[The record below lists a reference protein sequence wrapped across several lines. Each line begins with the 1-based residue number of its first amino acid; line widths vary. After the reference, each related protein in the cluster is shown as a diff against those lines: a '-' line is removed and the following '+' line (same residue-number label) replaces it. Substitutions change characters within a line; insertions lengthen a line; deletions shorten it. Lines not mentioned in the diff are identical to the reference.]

1 MDLWIPLS
9 FHALACLIAVT
20 IVDSEATTDL
30 QSEVPKNFSL
40 NYEEKVAQI
49 YLFWE
54 ESLVI
59 TQMAIYELTYTIG
72 GNSGSYEIQNAP
84 LEFVLDKPPCT
95 IIGLNL
101 RVRNTTNY
109 SDEFAMVAFET
120 QPETPSEPTMPTVV
134 NDPSLSGQ
142 QLTWLPPVNY
152 SQSCSLQYEV
162 IFRTENDTW
171 ESAVVEDTQYQAKLL
186 NWDTKYFYRVR
197 ALAGKQKIAG
207 QFSEEVSLSTEEIP
221 STNALSLTLEAT
233 TNSILAKWSLPPNQT
248 FSIAYR
254 LSYLINE
261 TEVAA
266 KITDLQTWYLIE
278 PLKSCT
284 VYTVSL
290 SAYNVATVSLPI
302 TKTIQTEP
310 LARPQAPQIIH
321 HDTSCGT
328 IFIRWIQ
335 AEPEAAVI
343 VFRIKVI
350 SLDGTEENSHIT
362 GENELLIRNLVCD
375 QSYHVSVYARNACG
389 LSLPSET
396 KVIIARSEAPPN
408 KPEDF
413 EVDPDPTS
421 ISLRWKDAQPTKLDL
436 SYKVTLTELNT
447 TEWDTFYTERVTKT
461 PQIRVTRLPPCTEFI
476 LRVVATNPFGTVA
489 SDDIFVRTTAP
500 VPEVPSNIEVT
511 YVNATSHI
519 VSWDPIPLETKRCKL
534 SYQIEANN
542 VYDGVADVFNTS
554 ETSFIVS
561 NLELNRT
568 YTYTVAALLGT
579 PIAISEASGAVVLNT
594 PPGPVSALQSFWS
607 YVIIVISLCVV
618 TVAILLCLI
627 FGRGSR
633 NIKRLRIK
641 SDHME
646 TDNLSDDGPLVDVVL
661 KCRNIDENRF
671 SRLDG
676 QK

>member
-1 MDLWIPLS
+1 MDLWVPLS
-9 FHALACLIAVT
+9 FHALACLIAVA
-20 IVDSEATTDL
+20 IVDSETTSDL
-30 QSEVPKNFSL
+30 QSDLPKNFSL
-40 NYEEKVAQI
+40 NYEESVAQI

-54 ESLVI
+54 ESLII
-59 TQMAIYELTYTIG
+59 TQKAIYELTYTIG

-95 IIGLNL
+95 IIGLTL
-101 RVRNTTNY
+101 RVHNTTDY
-109 SDEFAMVAFET
+109 SDEFAMIAFES

-197 ALAGKQKIAG
+197 ALAGKQKLAG
-207 QFSEEVSLSTEEIP
+207 QFSEEVSLSTSEIP
-221 STNALSLTLEAT
+221 ST
-233 TNSILAKWSLPPNQT
+233 
-248 FSIAYR
+248 
-254 LSYLINE
+254 
-261 TEVAA
+261 
-266 KITDLQTWYLIE
+266 
-278 PLKSCT
+278 
-284 VYTVSL
+284 
-290 SAYNVATVSLPI
+290 
-302 TKTIQTEP
+302 
-310 LARPQAPQIIH
+310 RPQAPQIIH
-321 HDTSCGT
+321 QDTSCGT

-343 VFRIKVI
+343 VFKIKVI
-350 SLDGTEENSHIT
+350 SLDGKEENSHIT

-375 QSYHVSVYARNACG
+375 QSYHVSVFAHNACG

-413 EVDPDPTS
+413 EVDPGPTS

-436 SYKVTLTELNT
+436 SYKVTLTELNA

-519 VSWDPIPLETKRCKL
+519 VSWDPIPLETRRCNL
-534 SYQIEANN
+534 SYRIEANN
-542 VYDGVADVFNTS
+542 VYDGVSDVFNTS

-568 YTYTVAALLGT
+568 YTYTVAALLGS

-594 PPGPVSALQSFWS
+594 PPAVLEGMLWKNKSQLNSFGSDIEGSSGSVDEEISVSWS
-607 YVIIVISLCVV
+607 
-618 TVAILLCLI
+618 
-627 FGRGSR
+627 
-633 NIKRLRIK
+633 KRML
-641 SDHME
+641 HCG
-646 TDNLSDDGPLVDVVL
+646 NA
-661 KCRNIDENRF
+661 DEAEV
-671 SRLDG
+671 
-676 QK
+676 

>member
-20 IVDSEATTDL
+20 SVGSEATADL

-40 NYEEKVAQI
+40 NVQENVAQI

-54 ESLVI
+54 ESLII
-59 TQMAIYELTYTIG
+59 TQKAIYELTYTIG
-72 GNSGSYEIQNAP
+72 GNSGSYEVQNAP

-95 IIGLNL
+95 IIGLTL
-101 RVRNTTNY
+101 RVRNVTDY

-120 QPETPSEPTMPTVV
+120 QPETPSEPTTPTVV

-142 QLTWLPPVNY
+142 RLTWLPPVNY

-171 ESAVVEDTQYQAKLL
+171 ESTVVEDTEYQAKLL

-197 ALAGKQKIAG
+197 ALAGKQKLAG
-207 QFSEEVSLSTEEIP
+207 PFSEEVSLSTDEIP
-221 STNALSLTLEAT
+221 STNALYLTLEAT

-248 FSIAYR
+248 FSTAYR

-261 TEVAA
+261 TEVVA

-278 PLKSCT
+278 PLKPCT

-290 SAYNVATVSLPI
+290 SAYNLATVSLPI

-310 LARPQAPQIIH
+310 LTRPQAPQIIH

-335 AEPEAAVI
+335 TEPEAAI
-343 VFRIKVI
+343 MVFKIKVI

-362 GENELLIRNLVCD
+362 GGNELLIGNLVCD
-375 QSYHVSVYARNACG
+375 QSYHVSVSARNACG
-389 LSLPSET
+389 LSLPSQA

-413 EVDPDPTS
+413 EVDPGPTS

-461 PQIRVTRLPPCTEFI
+461 PQIRITRIPPCTEFV

-519 VSWDPIPLETKRCKL
+519 VSWDPIPLETRRCNL

-542 VYDGVADVFNTS
+542 VYNGVSDVFNTS

-579 PIAISEASGAVVLNT
+579 PITVSEASGAVVLNT
-594 PPGPVSALQSFWS
+594 PPAPAAVRPIWIYIVTAMVVLFG
-607 YVIIVISLCVV
+607 VISIVV
-618 TVAILLCLI
+618 VCITAC
-627 FGRGSR
+627 
-633 NIKRLRIK
+633 
-641 SDHME
+641 
-646 TDNLSDDGPLVDVVL
+646 
-661 KCRNIDENRF
+661 NRR
-671 SRLDG
+671 SS
-676 QK
+676 